1 MFYVKG
7 NSYLLSFSRKRLDI
21 QQQEEEAAH
30 IIDTTQQQHLNNNSS
45 FFSHF
50 LFVSS
55 DMLPTFLIVA
65 SSMSLLA
72 YLYSILMIP
81 MVMTAT
87 IPTLGNQTANAT
99 RGIEVPLDIHCPF
112 LTPRTEPTKNV
123 HDLRPDDIHIVMG
136 LGDRYIKIISR

>member
-7 NSYLLSFSRKRLDI
+7 NSYLLSFSKKRLDI

-30 IIDTTQQQHLNNNSS
+30 IIDSTQQQPLNNNNSS

-87 IPTLGNQTANAT
+87 IPTLVNQTVNAT

-112 LTPRTEPTKNV
+112 LTPRAEPIKNV
-123 HDLRPDDIHIVMG
+123 HDLRPDDIRIVMG
-136 LGDRYIKIISR
+136 LGDR